1 MEEPC
6 QLLFPFWSFWVAK
19 WPVMPFPIEYLLT
32 SEVTLK
38 SLFPPPLKCKHS
50 LWQLLLTFH
59 LEDNKSYFRKCGKNR
74 WLHWCFA
81 ASKVSCQEH
90 QNLQTFKTLL
100 LSSPHPRKT
109 FNFKFQ
115 LGFSSN
121 GFKLK
126 LSHWKIGKKK
136 CGSIDPNHSPLDP
149 LSCFLSWIRMR
160 MFFTPR
166 VSIVVH
172 VTWIVKGCVRI
183 W

>member
-1 MEEPC
+1 MAKKMRHFGRWAGLFS
-6 QLLFPFWSFWVAK
+6 QLLLCVRAMSIVISPPK

-38 SLFPPPLKCKHS
+38 SKLLSSTRLRAQLRALKCKH
-50 LWQLLLTFH
+50 LCWQLLLTFH

-115 LGFSSN
+115 LRFSSN
-121 GFKLK
+121 GFQLK
-126 LSHWKIGKKK
+126 LSHWKIG
-136 CGSIDPNHSPLDP
+136 
-149 LSCFLSWIRMR
+149 
-160 MFFTPR
+160 
-166 VSIVVH
+166 
-172 VTWIVKGCVRI
+172 
-183 W
+183 

>member
-1 MEEPC
+1 
-6 QLLFPFWSFWVAK
+6 
-19 WPVMPFPIEYLLT
+19 MPFPIEYLLT

-115 LGFSSN
+115 LRFSSN
-121 GFKLK
+121 GFQLK
-126 LSHWKIGKKK
+126 LSHWKIGKKMW
-136 CGSIDPNHSPLDP
+136 IDWPQSFTFRPIELFSVLDQNEDVFHSESVHCCPCHLNSEGVCPNLINTWFAAAGT
-149 LSCFLSWIRMR
+149 LL
-160 MFFTPR
+160 PR
-166 VSIVVH
+166 VP
-172 VTWIVKGCVRI
+172 
-183 W
+183 

>member
-1 MEEPC
+1 MKCSIERGTLGDEPVY
-6 QLLFPFWSFWVAK
+6 FPTCLWKNHVNCYFPSGVWVAK

-126 LSHWKIGKKK
+126 LSHWKIG
-136 CGSIDPNHSPLDP
+136 
-149 LSCFLSWIRMR
+149 
-160 MFFTPR
+160 
-166 VSIVVH
+166 
-172 VTWIVKGCVRI
+172 
-183 W
+183 

>member
-1 MEEPC
+1 MEWNVVKKEALWEMSRFIF
-6 QLLFPFWSFWVAK
+6 QLVCGRTMSIVISLLELWVAK

-115 LGFSSN
+115 LRFSSN
-121 GFKLK
+121 GFQLK
-126 LSHWKIGKKK
+126 LSHWKIG
-136 CGSIDPNHSPLDP
+136 
-149 LSCFLSWIRMR
+149 
-160 MFFTPR
+160 
-166 VSIVVH
+166 
-172 VTWIVKGCVRI
+172 
-183 W
+183 